1 MSLSI
6 QAIDAIGREHA
17 LRPIK
22 GDVLFIGRQTVLFT
36 PDGLASEL
44 RSHGLTV
51 DAGAIAIDRSTTN
64 RLSGY
69 GELATDRSIFH
80 ARGIDS
86 VKALDVSAYEGAEIV
101 HDLTLPIPD
110 RLRESADFI
119 VDGSTLDNVFDPA
132 AALRNYARLLR
143 PGGRLLM
150 VNAMNTR
157 EGCYTILPADWYLD
171 FFVSNGFADCRVY
184 VCAAYNRS
192 VNCYW
197 LNTHTI
203 AAERRTRPY
212 VFPIM
217 WWRYF
222 TVVFAEKG
230 PASTSELS
238 PVQQPYRSVVDWDRY
253 VALLAPI
260 NSSARP
266 HMARSRG
273 IIPRLA
279 RRGYTWMD
287 RDFQPREVT
296 PSLPRRIARSLIRR
310 GFQLAGAA

>member
-1 MSLSI
+1 MALSI
-6 QAIDAIGREHA
+6 QAIDVIGREHA
-17 LRPIK
+17 FRPIK
-22 GDVLFIGRQTVLFT
+22 GDVLFIGRQSVLFT
-36 PDGLASEL
+36 PDELVSQL

-51 DAGAIAIDRSTTN
+51 DAGAIESDRSTVN
-64 RLSGY
+64 RLPGY
-69 GELATDRSIFH
+69 GALATDRSIFR
-80 ARGIDS
+80 ALGIDS

-101 HDLTLPIPD
+101 HDLNRPIPD
-110 RLRESADFI
+110 TLRECADFI

-132 AALRNYARLLR
+132 SALRNYARLLR
-143 PGGRLLM
+143 PGGRLVM

-157 EGCYTILPADWYLD
+157 EGCYTICPADWYLD
-171 FFVSNGFADCRVY
+171 YFVANGFADCRVY
-184 VCAAYNRS
+184 VCAAYNNS

-197 LNTHTI
+197 LNSHTI
-203 AAERRTRPY
+203 AAERRSRPY

-230 PASTSELS
+230 PASTTDLS
-238 PVQQPYRSVVDWDRY
+238 PVQQPYRSSADWDRHI
-253 VALLAPI
+253 ALLAPI
-260 NSSARP
+260 NSSGRP

-273 IIPRLA
+273 VIPRMA

-287 RDFQPREVT
+287 RDFRPREVA

-310 GFQLAGAA
+310 GFRLAGAA